1 MRRIFGQQD
10 LAEMTPEK
18 NDEKT
23 TPATPA
29 QLVPKRKIGGLG
41 RGLNALIE
49 GSYEKKGDR
58 SGPGDR
64 RLAHPVNSVGF
75 ISVDH
80 LQANPYQPRTHF
92 DQQALQELAESIK
105 IQGIIQPVTL
115 RQLGT
120 NSYQLI
126 AGERRLQ
133 ASKLAGLDTIP
144 AYIRKAD
151 DQQMLE
157 MALIENIQRENLN
170 AIEIALSYQRLLSE
184 CNLRQEELGDRVGK
198 NRSTVTNYLRLLK
211 LPPDVQIGL
220 RDSEISM
227 GHARALISVD
237 DPKVQVELFRKI
249 VAEELSVRRVE
260 ELVRAGFGRAT
271 ASASNGNPTND
282 SAAQP
287 VVPAAELRRTER
299 HLADRFG
306 SRVQVRPG
314 PKGSGEIKIA
324 FDSVEDMQ
332 RILHILQPS

>member
-1 MRRIFGQQD
+1 MPLERNEEKLQAA
-10 LAEMTPEK
+10 LA
-18 NDEKT
+18 
-23 TPATPA
+23 AA
-29 QLVPKRKIGGLG
+29 ASVKRKGGLG

-49 GSYEKKGDR
+49 GSYDKKGERPGSSDR
-58 SGPGDR
+58 LVS
-64 RLAHPVNSVGF
+64 HPVNSVGF
-75 ISVDH
+75 ISVEH
-80 LQANPYQPRTHF
+80 IEANPYQPRTHF
-92 DQQALQELAESIK
+92 DQQALHELAESIK

-126 AGERRLQ
+126 SGERRLQ
-133 ASKLAGLDTIP
+133 ASRLAGLETIP

-184 CNLRQEELGDRVGK
+184 CNLRQEDLGDRVGK
-198 NRSTVTNYLRLLK
+198 NRTTVTNYLRLLK

-220 RDSEISM
+220 RDAEISM
-227 GHARALISVD
+227 GHARALIGLDDAKAQVD
-237 DPKVQVELFRKI
+237 LFRKI

-260 ELVRAGFGRAT
+260 ELVRGGFGRAAAT
-271 ASASNGNPTND
+271 EGKAANGAGPAH
-282 SAAQP
+282 S

-299 HLADRFG
+299 HLTDRFG
-306 SRVQVRPG
+306 SRVQVRPTA
-314 PKGSGEIKIA
+314 KGSGEIKIA

>member
-1 MRRIFGQQD
+1 MP
-10 LAEMTPEK
+10 LEK
-18 NDEKT
+18 NEEKLQ
-23 TPATPA
+23 AA
-29 QLVPKRKIGGLG
+29 LAAAAAVKRKGGLG

-49 GSYEKKGDR
+49 GSYDKKGDR
-58 SGPGDR
+58 PGSSE
-64 RLAHPVNSVGF
+64 RLVSHPVNSVGF
-75 ISVDH
+75 ISVEH
-80 LQANPYQPRTHF
+80 IEANPYQPRTHF
-92 DQQALQELAESIK
+92 DKEALQELADSIK

-126 AGERRLQ
+126 SGERRLQ
-133 ASKLAGLDTIP
+133 ASKLAGLETIP

-198 NRSTVTNYLRLLK
+198 NRTTVTNYLRLLK

-220 RDSEISM
+220 RDAEISM
-227 GHARALISVD
+227 GHARALIGLD
-237 DPKVQVELFRKI
+237 DPKLQVELFRKT

-260 ELVRAGFGRAT
+260 ELVRNGYGRS
-271 ASASNGNPTND
+271 SAE
-282 SAAQP
+282 AQP
-287 VVPAAELRRTER
+287 KANGDTTPTPPAVPVAEIRRAER
-299 HLADRFG
+299 HLTDRFG
-306 SRVQVRPG
+306 SRVQVRPTS
-314 PKGSGEIKIA
+314 KGNGEIKIA